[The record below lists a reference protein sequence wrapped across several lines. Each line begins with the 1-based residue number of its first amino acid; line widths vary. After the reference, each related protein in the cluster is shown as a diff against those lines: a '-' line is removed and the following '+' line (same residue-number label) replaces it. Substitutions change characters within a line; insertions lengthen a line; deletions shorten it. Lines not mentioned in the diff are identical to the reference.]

1 MTEKQK
7 ETLRF
12 YTTNDYL
19 LINGLLWNE
28 DRDILVEKIKI
39 INEDGRGVMKE
50 ALEQGFDKRWEC
62 SLEEGKRI
70 HEMFEKRFPVIDSDA
85 IIEQIIDR
93 AKEDIKILSSCLK
106 PLDEDLV
113 LYRNINV
120 KYIRDY
126 KDGDVIDYLGFSSC
140 SLNSHEAENAMYG
153 SSGCTTIIV
162 KVPKGTLAIR
172 LDQLADIANEPDEV
186 LLPPLKF
193 KVKKNADG
201 AMNLVVI
208 NVK

>member
-19 LINGLLWNE
+19 LMNGLLWKE
-28 DRDILVEKIKI
+28 DRNILIEKIKI

-70 HEMFEKRFPVIDSDA
+70 YEMFEKRFPTIDCDA
-85 IIEQIIDR
+85 TIEQIIER

-106 PLDEDLV
+106 PLEEDLV
-113 LYRNINV
+113 LYRNIKT
-120 KYIRDY
+120 KYISDY
-126 KDGDVIDYLGFSSC
+126 KNGDVIDYLGFSSC
-140 SLNSHEAENAMYG
+140 SLNFHEAESTMYG
-153 SSGCTTIIV
+153 SSGCTAIIV
-162 KVPKGTLAIR
+162 EAPKGTPAIR
-172 LDQLADIANEPDEV
+172 LDQLGDIANEPDEV
-186 LLPPLKF
+186 ILPPLKF
-193 KVKKNADG
+193 KIKKNADG
-201 AMNLVVI
+201 VMNLVVI
-208 NVK
+208 GVK